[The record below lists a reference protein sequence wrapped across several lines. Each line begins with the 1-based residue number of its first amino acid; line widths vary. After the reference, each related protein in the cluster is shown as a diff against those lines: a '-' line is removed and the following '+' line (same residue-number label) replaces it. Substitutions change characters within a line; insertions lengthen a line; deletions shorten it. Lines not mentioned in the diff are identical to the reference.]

1 MVGVED
7 EDEDEEGVWGHVV
20 CSPPSLILA
29 PAPVIT
35 MSLSAPDRCTVT
47 RSQEHS
53 DTDSRLPC
61 QALGCQILSVFN
73 LHSFL
78 K

>member
-7 EDEDEEGVWGHVV
+7 EGEDEEGVWGHVV

-35 MSLSAPDRCTVT
+35 MSLSAPLLTLLT
-47 RSQEHS
+47 G
-53 DTDSRLPC
+53 
-61 QALGCQILSVFN
+61 AL
-73 LHSFL
+73 
-78 K
+78 

>member
-20 CSPPSLILA
+20 CSPPSLILV

-35 MSLSAPDRCTVT
+35 MSLSA
-47 RSQEHS
+47 
-53 DTDSRLPC
+53 RLLTLLTLLTG
-61 QALGCQILSVFN
+61 AL
-73 LHSFL
+73 
-78 K
+78 